1 MRTIVLLS
9 ILSSTLFSE
18 IRIEISEKN
27 KQLISVTKDELARV
41 YLRKTDK
48 IKGVTVIPIDNKE
61 SYREFYSKV
70 LKKTPKQLR
79 AYWIKTGKKRPP
91 KKLSTAQIKQEMKK
105 NPKIISYSTSNLTG
119 KILLQVK

>member
-9 ILSSTLFSE
+9 ILSSTLFSD
-18 IRIEISEKN
+18 IKIMISEKN
-27 KQLISVTKDELARV
+27 KLISVTKNELAKV

-48 IKGVTVIPIDNKE
+48 IKGVTVIPVDNKE
-61 SYREFYSKV
+61 SYKEFYSKV
-70 LKKTPKQLR
+70 LQKTPKQLR

-91 KKLSTAQIKQEMKK
+91 QKLSTAQIKQEMKK
-105 NPKIISYSTSNLTG
+105 NPKIISYSTSSLTG

>member
-9 ILSSTLFSE
+9 ILFSTLFSD
-18 IRIEISEKN
+18 IKIMISEKN
-27 KQLISVTKDELARV
+27 KLVSVTKDELARV

-48 IKGVTVIPIDNKE
+48 IKGVTVIPIDNKD
-61 SYREFYSKV
+61 SYKEFYSKV

-91 KKLSTAQIKQEMKK
+91 RKLSIAEIKEEMKK
-105 NPKIISYSTSNLTG
+105 DPKVISYSKNNLTG
-119 KILLQVK
+119 KILLHVE